1 MTPRQMSQTTV
12 GIAIVA
18 AVLAIGAAL
27 LKYRFTGRLDWL
39 AIFAGVLVVILALAA
54 ARRVEKGGS

>member
-1 MTPRQMSQTTV
+1 MSQITV

-27 LKYRFTGRLDWL
+27 LKYKYTGRLDWL
-39 AIFAGVLVVILALAA
+39 AIFGGVLVVILALAA
-54 ARRVEKGGS
+54 AQRVNKGGS